1 MDPNTP
7 ATPPP
12 PPPLAPPQQPPPVM
26 PAALVQPM
34 IVERKSPGLAGFLS
48 MFPGLGHLYLGLY
61 QRAFAFAG
69 AFCILIFFNSHG
81 RIAGL
86 SGPATAFLWFF
97 AIIDAVRQAKA
108 INRGFVS
115 ESGFATETQIRK
127 ASEGTGSLTWG
138 VILVGLGSLWII
150 DRYVDIDWSFM
161 EEWGGPAALILLG
174 LVLVISHIRRKRI
187 EHASR
192 IGMPPRGNWGT
203 ESRKT
208 GNGKRET
215 TPKRAPSF
223 SVFRFPALAPLEIL
237 LQVLLGH
244 REDHGPPVGAGEAV
258 RCLRPVREQA
268 PDLFRREVIAD
279 RDGGTAGQA
288 GRQTVAPARGFPRA
302 RLGQGGQGLVQHVV
316 RVPGG
321 GLRRERSDRVRTAR
335 HRPPLQ
341 ARRP

>member
-81 RIAGL
+81 RIAVL

-187 EHASR
+187 EHASG
-192 IGMPPRGNWGT
+192 IGMPPRSN
-203 ESRKT
+203 
-208 GNGKRET
+208 
-215 TPKRAPSF
+215 
-223 SVFRFPALAPLEIL
+223 
-237 LQVLLGH
+237 
-244 REDHGPPVGAGEAV
+244 
-258 RCLRPVREQA
+258 
-268 PDLFRREVIAD
+268 
-279 RDGGTAGQA
+279 
-288 GRQTVAPARGFPRA
+288 
-302 RLGQGGQGLVQHVV
+302 
-316 RVPGG
+316 
-321 GLRRERSDRVRTAR
+321 
-335 HRPPLQ
+335 
-341 ARRP
+341 